1 MEFLE
6 GGELLKYIEDRTQ
19 IPESEARI
27 FFLQMIDA
35 IDYCHKEQLIHRDLK
50 LENILL
56 QDHES
61 KLIKIVDFGIAGQSS
76 NLKLDKANIGS
87 LLYMAPEVL
96 KGNISKIGPS
106 IDIWSLGCILFAMVL
121 GKLVY

>member
-1 MEFLE
+1 MISNAVDIDMVFREAEMLKSLDHPNIVKFYNCYTLSHQQVVFIMEFLE

-19 IPESEARI
+19 IPESEARV

-61 KLIKIVDFGIAGQSS
+61 KLIKIVDFGIAG
-76 NLKLDKANIGS
+76 
-87 LLYMAPEVL
+87 
-96 KGNISKIGPS
+96 
-106 IDIWSLGCILFAMVL
+106 
-121 GKLVY
+121 